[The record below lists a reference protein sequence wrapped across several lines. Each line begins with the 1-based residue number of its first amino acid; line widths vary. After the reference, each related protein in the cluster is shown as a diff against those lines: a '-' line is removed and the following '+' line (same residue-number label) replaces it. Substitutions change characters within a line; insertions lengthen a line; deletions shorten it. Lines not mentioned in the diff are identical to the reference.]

1 MKIRWSKYVNF
12 YNSNDDVILFHS
24 VNRAVNKIMTKDL
37 EKINAYLRDGITD
50 VDTKNIISELYVD
63 KFIVLK
69 EEKEEEEFRKVR
81 EGRDASGECLV
92 YFIPTFSCNFRC
104 PYCIVES
111 TEHEAEC
118 HSEIASADDVVT
130 MAVWLKEYVLER
142 GLKKLTIELFGGEPM
157 VGHEQNLI
165 FLKELS
171 TLKEE
176 GIELTIHMISN
187 CYLLTEKK
195 IEELAQYGLKSIQC
209 TIDGPK
215 EIHDKRRILANGEGS
230 FDQIIE
236 NISILKEKEVELIIR
251 INIDQENAPYICEL
265 LDFLEEKGFQK
276 SAVLGI
282 APVDPP
288 ITNEA
293 ISGHTAHTMK
303 YLESIYKKLKE
314 KKFNFR
320 LWETFCGHGTRDFFV
335 LCPDGKLYNCPSFAG
350 LNGYEVGDVNAGGFY
365 KERPGM
371 HDIPD
376 KCYSCS
382 LVGVC
387 AGGCF
392 FTKTV
397 HQLGEQYCLKLTHSA
412 MAKNYFL
419 ARYGS

>member
-1 MKIRWSKYVNF
+1 MRIRWSKYVNF
-12 YNSNDDVILFHS
+12 YNSGDDVILFHS
-24 VNRAVNKIMTKDL
+24 VNRAVSKIMKNDFI
-37 EKINAYLRDGITD
+37 KINAYLQNGITD
-50 VDTKNIISELYVD
+50 VETKNIMSELYID
-63 KFIVLK
+63 KFILLK
-69 EEKEEEEFRKVR
+69 EEKEEEEFQKVR

-104 PYCIVES
+104 PYCIVDS

-118 HSEIASADDVVT
+118 HSEIASANDVVA
-130 MAVWLKEYVLER
+130 MAGWLKAYVLER

-157 VGHEQNLI
+157 VGHEQNII

-171 TLKEE
+171 SLKNA
-176 GIELTIHMISN
+176 GIELTVHMISN
-187 CYLLTEKK
+187 CYLLTEEKVK
-195 IEELAQYGLKSIQC
+195 DLVQYGLKSIQC

-215 EIHDKRRILANGEGS
+215 EIHDKRRMLANGDGS

-251 INIDQENAPYICEL
+251 INIDQENAPSICEL

-276 SAVLGI
+276 IAVLGI

-303 YLESIYKKLKE
+303 FLEPIYKKLKE
-314 KKFNFR
+314 QKFNFR

-350 LNGYEVGDVNAGGFY
+350 LNGYEVGDVYTGGFY

-376 KCYSCS
+376 KCYACS

-387 AGGCF
+387 AGGCY

-397 HQLGEQYCLKLTHSA
+397 HQLGDQYCLKLTHSE